1 MFDDPDGPIEHF
13 SWGKYIIRSIEHSQN
28 DDDQTRGAG
37 EDICIK
43 KRCGLRMARA

>member
-13 SWGKYIIRSIEHSQN
+13 SWGKYIIRGIEHSQS

-37 EDICIK
+37 KDICV
-43 KRCGLRMARA
+43 KRDVVSE